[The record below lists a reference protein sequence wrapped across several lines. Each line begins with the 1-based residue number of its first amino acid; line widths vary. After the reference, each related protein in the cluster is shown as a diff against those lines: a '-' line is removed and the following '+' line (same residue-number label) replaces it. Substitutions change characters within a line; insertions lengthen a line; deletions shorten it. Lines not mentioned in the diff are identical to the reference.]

1 MGMGMGKGKK
11 CDGTLIECACEK
23 CSLLSSFLQRNTQ
36 GERNQLM
43 GNLTLDTSCR
53 KCREDPSRSGT
64 MKCSGTMIPGM
75 LYVPTNDIRR
85 NGWLSVG

>member
-1 MGMGMGKGKK
+1 MGMGKGKK

-43 GNLTLDTSCR
+43 GNLTPLVENVEKILQD
-53 KCREDPSRSGT
+53 REP
-64 MKCSGTMIPGM
+64 
-75 LYVPTNDIRR
+75 
-85 NGWLSVG
+85 